1 MLRLVTDPLLD
12 PLVDRDYEQ
21 GGRLG
26 IALDEI
32 LLLDSRTNQGDN
44 HVVEPLPVA
53 PELIEQVGLTL
64 SGPLDFHGI
73 TGSRAN
79 LIGVKPDE
87 TVQLEARRT
96 GRITT
101 LLMKSSG
108 ARFKSNAICNISSL
122 PRNQ

>member
-21 GGRLG
+21 GSQLG
-26 IALDEI
+26 IAFDEI
-32 LLLDSRTNQGDN
+32 LFLDSRTNQGDN

-73 TGSRAN
+73 TGSCAN
-79 LIGVKPDE
+79 LIGVKPNE

-96 GRITT
+96 RKDCDTT
-101 LLMKSSG
+101 DEVQ
-108 ARFKSNAICNISSL
+108 RRPI
-122 PRNQ
+122 